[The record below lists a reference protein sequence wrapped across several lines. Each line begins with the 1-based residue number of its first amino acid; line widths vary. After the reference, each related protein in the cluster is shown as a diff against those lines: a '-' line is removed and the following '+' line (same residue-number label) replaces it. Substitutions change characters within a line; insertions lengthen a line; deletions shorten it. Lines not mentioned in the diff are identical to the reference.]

1 MFYNF
6 IMFIMIILM
15 LVAFLVPQILGG
27 LADMFLKLYIPHYE
41 LGLMIAVFSAI
52 YLWRYTKRR
61 KMSII
66 RMSGKTAKMAVIFL
80 LPQIIN
86 IIISAV
92 QFATGE
98 RVFGGLTFQV
108 IVLSLMA
115 GISEEVAFR
124 AVPISYIMRE
134 KPKKSTIPLAAF
146 ITSFF
151 FGAIHLTNMVGG
163 VTFPMAAYQSVFAF
177 CVGMLYVAV
186 FLRTKSILPSMIC
199 HFINDVVGLMDAG
212 NTADGLITSVTFS
225 YLEYIDM
232 VFAAAFLITG
242 IFLLRPSKHEEI
254 LTLWREQPDEQPQ
267 SEENT

>member
-1 MFYNF
+1 
-6 IMFIMIILM
+6 M
-15 LVAFLVPQILGG
+15 LVAFLVPQLIGG

-41 LGLMIAVFSAI
+41 LGLMIAILAAL

-66 RMSGKTAKMAVIFL
+66 KMSGRTAKMAAIFL

-86 IIISAV
+86 IIVSAV

-98 RVFGGLTFQV
+98 RIFGGFTFQV
-108 IVLSLMA
+108 LILSLMA

-146 ITSFF
+146 ITSLF

-163 VTFPMAAYQSVFAF
+163 VTFQMAAYQSISAF
-177 CVGMLYVAV
+177 CAGMLYVAV
-186 FLRTKSILPSMIC
+186 FLRTKSILPTMIC
-199 HFINDVVGLMDAG
+199 HFTNDVVGLMDAG
-212 NTADGLITSVTFS
+212 NTAGGLITSVTFT

-242 IFLLRPSKHEEI
+242 ILLLRPSKHEEI
-254 LTLWREQPDEQPQ
+254 LALWREQPEANTSEQTYKVTDEQE
-267 SEENT
+267 S